1 MTFYHWQAQDLIL
14 AVHIQPRASQSG
26 VVGIHGERLKIKTTA
41 APVDGQ
47 ANEEV
52 CKLLAKLFGVAKSQ
66 VKLLQGQTSREK
78 RFCIHA
84 PTRLPD
90 FIQPAST

>member
-1 MTFYHWQAQDLIL
+1 MMTFYHWQAQDLIL
-14 AVHIQPRASQSG
+14 AVHIQPRASQAG
-26 VVGIHGERLKIKTTA
+26 VVGIHADRLKIKTTA
-41 APVDGQ
+41 APVDGK

-66 VKLLQGQTSREK
+66 VILLQGHTSRDK

-84 PTRLPD
+84 PKQLPE
-90 FIQPAST
+90 FISRA

>member
-1 MTFYHWQAQDLIL
+1 
-14 AVHIQPRASQSG
+14 
-26 VVGIHGERLKIKTTA
+26 LKIKTTA

-66 VKLLQGQTSREK
+66 VIKLQNLVK
-78 RFCIHA
+78 RNLH
-84 PTRLPD
+84 T
-90 FIQPAST
+90 Q